1 MVDGL
6 LPDARLYCNEFPDED
21 PHSHSSHRKAEEK
34 TEDERELMQKALL
47 SNDKLKLGWAKA
59 AMSGRNFAGMFMTN
73 CCNL

>member
-47 SNDKLKLGWAKA
+47 SNDKLKLG
-59 AMSGRNFAGMFMTN
+59 
-73 CCNL
+73 